1 MSDNDMK
8 ISPQLANELG
18 AAAAGCTQAIC
29 CDVPRVY
36 DSCADKDCIED
47 LRVYFTDCAQ
57 KTVDC
62 ATSVRCRKCE
72 IISCYVDVEPTPF
85 NKGFY
90 SVDATFFFK
99 NTFDVFTS
107 PSATPLTVCGLST
120 FTKKCILYGSEG
132 SVKVFSSEYSSD
144 SFDEQSL
151 AITTNPR
158 AKVQAVDP
166 ICLAAELR
174 NIECCCDCCNV
185 PVSVGR
191 LFDGSF
197 RDVSAS
203 RAVFVTIGMF
213 IIVQLE
219 RDVQMLMP
227 AYDFCIPQKECC
239 FDEDTPCDV
248 FRKIQFPVN
257 EFFPPNPCAN
267 EGIDLSN
274 GGCCCG

>member
-1 MSDNDMK
+1 MSDKDLR
-8 ISPQLANELG
+8 ISPELADELS
-18 AAAAGCTQAIC
+18 AAADNCTEAIC

-47 LRVYFTDCAQ
+47 LRVYFTDTAQ
-57 KTVDC
+57 SIIDC

-72 IISCYVDVEPTPF
+72 IISCYVDVEATPF

-107 PSATPLTVCGLST
+107 PSATPTTVCGLST

-132 SVKVFSSEYSSD
+132 SVKVFSSEYNSD
-144 SFDEQSL
+144 TFDQQNL

-166 ICLAAELR
+166 ICLSAELR

-185 PVSVGR
+185 PCSVGK

-197 RDVSAS
+197 QDVTAN

-257 EFFPPNPCAN
+257 EFFPPNSCSN
-267 EGIDLSN
+267 DNSNNNN